1 MKKVIVNVVGAK
13 DGKAVN
19 GITKYHITLQI
30 SLAANKYAAKEYT
43 SKVYKVTLSE
53 DSETSM
59 NEDLEIFK
67 ASVGKTENLPTEVSE
82 YLEMVNLV
90 DFDTSKLCEKGQHF
104 EYFTAN
110 NEWVRAD
117 LLPLGGCLPP
127 EVLVAKKRA
136 QIQRHLAA
144 NDNRYRIV
152 SD

>member
-1 MKKVIVNVVGAK
+1 VVGSR

-19 GITKYHITLQI
+19 GITKYHITLHI

-53 DSETSM
+53 DSEGSM
-59 NEDLEIFK
+59 NEDLEVFK
-67 ASVGKTENLPTEVSE
+67 AAIGKTENLPTEVAE

-90 DFDTSKLCEKGQHF
+90 DFDTSELCEKGQHF

-117 LLPLGGCLPP
+117 LLPLGGCLPA
-127 EVLVAKKRA
+127 EILKQKKRA
-136 QIQRHLAA
+136 QIQRHIAA
-144 NDNRYRIV
+144 GDNRYRIV
-152 SD
+152 ND